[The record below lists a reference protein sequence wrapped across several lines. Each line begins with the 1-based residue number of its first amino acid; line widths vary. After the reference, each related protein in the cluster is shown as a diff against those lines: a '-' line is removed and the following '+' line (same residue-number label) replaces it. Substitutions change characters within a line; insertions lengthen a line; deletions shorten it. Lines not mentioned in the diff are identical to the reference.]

1 MKRQIT
7 VFSALLFF
15 FLLHP
20 QEAICFT
27 FLGDHLCRHDDA
39 LALLQFKEMFSI
51 STYASCDHSYPK
63 TTRWKADTDCCN
75 WDGVTCHNVTGRV
88 IGLDLSCGQL
98 QGVIHRNSTLFHLF
112 HLRRLN
118 LAFNDFTGSRI
129 SHRFGS
135 LKGLTHLNLS
145 YSNFQ
150 GEVVS
155 EISHLSNLIALDLSA
170 NDLLRYEP
178 SNFEAMLQN
187 LTHLRELSLSY
198 VNISS
203 DLRVNFSSSLTY
215 LDLSYTEITGNLPSN
230 AFHLPNMQ
238 VLLLGGNENLTV
250 SLSKL
255 NCSISY
261 SLKQLDLWRTSF
273 STALPNSIG
282 CIGSLNSLNLGYSQI
297 SGVIPESIGNL
308 TQLTELFLD
317 GNYLL
322 GKIPN
327 KFSILQKIST
337 LSLGHNLLSGKF
349 PKSLL
354 NLMHLDF
361 LDLSSNQ
368 LTGEIGDFKNRL
380 LSEIRLQNNQLTGSI
395 PPSIFTIPTLSHLDL
410 SANHFNGVGQ
420 DLFVDFNQLQKN
432 PLQTEAPWHTT
443 NNVSISYPDFAY
455 LGLSSCQIKEFPE
468 FLRNSESLVFLDLSN
483 NTILGEIPSWF
494 MSKTFDKL
502 FYLNLSHNFLTSTID
517 QLPVASSMVYLDVSS
532 NSLQGQ
538 IPSSICDSNNLGIL
552 DLSNNNLSDLIPQ
565 CLGNFS
571 QNLDIM
577 DLGNNRLFGTMPTT
591 FSKGSS
597 LRFLMLN
604 DNQLQGPLPQSLAHC
619 KDLELL
625 DLGNNKIDDKFPIWL
640 EILSNLE
647 VLVLKSNQ
655 FHGTIGS
662 CQTKSPFPRLRII
675 DASHNELT
683 GSLPEDIISNFNA
696 MKSSKHQQ
704 KELVQYMTGES
715 FGVYYYIHS
724 VGLFIKGAEYS
735 LERVLIAQTVIDFS
749 GNRFEGQ
756 IPEIIGF
763 LHSLQTLTLSLNN
776 FSGGIP
782 RALGNLSMLES
793 LDLSWNQLE
802 GTIPRELVNLDFLGF
817 LNLSENHLVGPIPR
831 GRHFD
836 TFGDDSYRGNL
847 DLCGFPLTKDCGDTE
862 APPPATPWEA
872 EEQYDDSEFFDG
884 FTWKAVLLGY
894 GCGLVLG
901 LVMGG
906 LIFLTGKPR
915 WFVLIVEESFKP
927 RRRPRKWIHIRT

>member
-135 LKGLTHLNLS
+135 LK
-145 YSNFQ
+145 
-150 GEVVS
+150 
-155 EISHLSNLIALDLSA
+155 
-170 NDLLRYEP
+170 
-178 SNFEAMLQN
+178 
-187 LTHLRELSLSY
+187 
-198 VNISS
+198 
-203 DLRVNFSSSLTY
+203 
-215 LDLSYTEITGNLPSN
+215 
-230 AFHLPNMQ
+230 
-238 VLLLGGNENLTV
+238 
-250 SLSKL
+250 
-255 NCSISY
+255 
-261 SLKQLDLWRTSF
+261 
-273 STALPNSIG
+273 
-282 CIGSLNSLNLGYSQI
+282 
-297 SGVIPESIGNL
+297 
-308 TQLTELFLD
+308 
-317 GNYLL
+317 
-322 GKIPN
+322 
-327 KFSILQKIST
+327 
-337 LSLGHNLLSGKF
+337 
-349 PKSLL
+349 
-354 NLMHLDF
+354 
-361 LDLSSNQ
+361 
-368 LTGEIGDFKNRL
+368 
-380 LSEIRLQNNQLTGSI
+380 
-395 PPSIFTIPTLSHLDL
+395 
-410 SANHFNGVGQ
+410 ANHFNGVGQ